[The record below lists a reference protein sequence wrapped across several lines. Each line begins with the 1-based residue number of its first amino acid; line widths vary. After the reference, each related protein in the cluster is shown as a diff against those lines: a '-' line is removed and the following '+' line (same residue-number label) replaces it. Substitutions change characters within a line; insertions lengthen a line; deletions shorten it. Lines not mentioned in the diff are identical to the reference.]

1 MRAGTGLAL
10 YDVTVRHQGPFG
22 PITAVD
28 GVSLEVPQG
37 TTVGL
42 VGESGSGKSTLA
54 RAVVGLD
61 NPCGG
66 RITVGGRE
74 YRRRGTTDRRRL
86 GRQVQLVFQDPDT
99 ALDPR
104 MTARQ
109 SLAES
114 AGAFVR
120 LDRRSREQRISEL
133 LELVGLDAGC
143 ADRVPRQLSGGQRQ
157 RVAVA
162 RALAV
167 DPAVLI
173 ADEVTS
179 ALDVSVRAALLT
191 MLRDLQRRM
200 GFAMLFI
207 SHDLAAV
214 RHLSDVVAVMYLGRI
229 VEVASTENLL
239 HNPRHPYTRTLLS
252 AVPSLHA
259 HPRPVE
265 DLLLPGEVP
274 DPAAPPPG
282 CRFHPRCPVG
292 PNRRPGRDVCATR
305 DPQPDTAGR
314 PHRVACHFPYGADDF
329 AHGAECPSRTGDVP
343 PDANGDRAPRAPGN
357 PTS

>member
-1 MRAGTGLAL
+1 MSGGAGLAL
-10 YDVTVRHQGPFG
+10 YDVTVRHHGPFG
-22 PITAVD
+22 PVTAVD
-28 GVSLEVPQG
+28 GVSLEVPRG

-61 NPCGG
+61 TPCAG

-74 YRRRGTTDRRRL
+74 YRGRRTAERRRL
-86 GRQVQLVFQDPDT
+86 GQQAQLVFQDPDT

-104 MTARQ
+104 MTVRQ

-120 LDRRSREQRISEL
+120 LDRRGRERRVGAL
-133 LELVGLDAGC
+133 LELVGLDADC
-143 ADRVPRQLSGGQRQ
+143 AGRVPRELSGGQRQ

-191 MLRDLQRRM
+191 MLRDLQRRL

-214 RHLSDVVAVMYLGRI
+214 RHVSDTVAVMYLGRI
-229 VEVASTENLL
+229 IETAATEDLL
-239 HNPRHPYTRTLLS
+239 RGPRHPYTRTLLS
-252 AVPSLHA
+252 AVPSLRTGR
-259 HPRPVE
+259 RPAGAP
-265 DLLLPGEVP
+265 LLLGEAP
-274 DPAAPPPG
+274 DPASPPTG
-282 CRFHPRCPVG
+282 CRFHPRCPDG
-292 PNRRPGRDVCATR
+292 PNTRPGRDVCAVR
-305 DPQPDTAGR
+305 DPQPDAAGQ
-314 PHRVACHFPYGADDF
+314 PHRAACHFPYRADD
-329 AHGAECPSRTGDVP
+329 RP
-343 PDANGDRAPRAPGN
+343 PHADGVHQDTNGDRAGRTPGDL
-357 PTS
+357 PS

>member
-1 MRAGTGLAL
+1 MRTGPGLEL
-10 YDVTVRHQGPFG
+10 DEVTVRHHGPLG
-22 PITAVD
+22 SVTAVD
-28 GVSLEVPQG
+28 RVSLDVPAG

-61 NPCGG
+61 PLCGG

-74 YRRRGTTDRRRL
+74 YGGRRAADRRGL

-104 MTARQ
+104 MTVRQ
-109 SLAES
+109 SIAEA

-120 LDRRSREQRISEL
+120 LDRRDRAQRVADL
-133 LELVGLDAGC
+133 LERVGLDAGC
-143 ADRVPRQLSGGQRQ
+143 ADRLPRQLSGGQRQ

-173 ADEVTS
+173 ADEITS

-191 MLRDLQRRM
+191 TLRDLQRHM

-214 RHLSDVVAVMYLGRI
+214 RHVSDAVAVMYLGRI
-229 VEVASTENLL
+229 VETAATEHLL
-239 HNPRHPYTRTLLS
+239 SGPRHPYTRVLLS
-252 AVPSLHA
+252 AVPRLHA
-259 HPRPVE
+259 GGRPAVE
-265 DLLLPGEVP
+265 PLLAGEPP
-274 DPAAPPPG
+274 DPASPPAG

-292 PNRRPGRDVCATR
+292 PDRRPGRDVCVLQ
-305 DPQPDTAGR
+305 DPQEDATGR
-314 PHRVACHFPYGADDF
+314 PHRAACHFPYLADVRLPQARSVPWD
-329 AHGAECPSRTGDVP
+329 GNGTGPVPSG
-343 PDANGDRAPRAPGN
+343 G
-357 PTS
+357 

>member
-1 MRAGTGLAL
+1 MREGAGLAL
-10 YDVTVRHQGPFG
+10 HDVTVRHHGPFG
-22 PITAVD
+22 PVTAVD
-28 GVSLEVPQG
+28 GVSLEVPG
-37 TTVGL
+37 GRTVGL

-61 NPCGG
+61 SPSAG

-74 YRRRGTTDRRRL
+74 YRRRRAADRRRL
-86 GRQVQLVFQDPDT
+86 GQQVQLVFQDPDT

-104 MTARQ
+104 MTVRQ

-120 LDRRSREQRISEL
+120 LDRRSREQRIGGL

-143 ADRVPRQLSGGQRQ
+143 ADRVPGRLSGGQRQ

-214 RHLSDVVAVMYLGRI
+214 RHVSDVVAVMYLGRV
-229 VEVASTENLL
+229 VETASTENLL
-239 HNPRHPYTRTLLS
+239 RSPRHPYTRTLLS

-259 HPRPVE
+259 GRRPAGE
-265 DLLLPGEVP
+265 PLLPAEVP
-274 DPAAPPPG
+274 DPASPPAG

-292 PNRRPGRDVCATR
+292 PNRRPGREVCAVR
-305 DPQPDTAGR
+305 DPQQEAAGQ
-314 PHRVACHFPYGADDF
+314 PHRAACHFPYRADDGSPH
-329 AHGAECPSRTGDVP
+329 AGGVHRG
-343 PDANGDRAPRAPGN
+343 ANGDRAPRTPGSL
-357 PTS
+357 PS

>member
-1 MRAGTGLAL
+1 MREEAGLAL
-10 YDVTVRHQGPFG
+10 CDVTVRHHGPFG
-22 PITAVD
+22 PVTAVD
-28 GVSLEVPQG
+28 GVSLEVPRG

-61 NPCGG
+61 SPCAG

-74 YRRRGTTDRRRL
+74 YRGRRAADRRRL
-86 GRQVQLVFQDPDT
+86 GQQVQLVFQDPDT

-104 MTARQ
+104 MTVRQ
-109 SLAES
+109 SLVEA

-120 LDRRSREQRISEL
+120 LDRRSREQRVGGL
-133 LELVGLDAGC
+133 LELVGLDTGC
-143 ADRVPRQLSGGQRQ
+143 ADRLPRQLSGGQRQ

-214 RHLSDVVAVMYLGRI
+214 RHVSDAVAVMYLGRI
-229 VEVASTENLL
+229 VEIAATESLL
-239 HNPRHPYTRTLLS
+239 SGPRHPYTRTLLS

-259 HPRPVE
+259 GRRPAGE
-265 DLLLPGEVP
+265 ALLAGEVP
-274 DPAAPPPG
+274 DPASPPTG

-292 PNRRPGRDVCATR
+292 PDRHSGRDVCATR
-305 DPQPDTAGR
+305 DPQPDAAGQ
-314 PHRVACHFPYGADDF
+314 PHRAACHFPYRADDRPPQ
-329 AHGAECPSRTGDVP
+329 ARRVP
-343 PDANGDRAPRAPGN
+343 PDGNGDRTPRTPEER
-357 PTS
+357 PT

>member
-1 MRAGTGLAL
+1 MREEAGLVL
-10 YDVTVRHQGPFG
+10 YDVSVRHHGPFG
-22 PITAVD
+22 PVTAVD
-28 GVSLEVPQG
+28 GVSLEVPRG

-61 NPCGG
+61 TPCAG

-74 YRRRGTTDRRRL
+74 YRGRRAADRRRL
-86 GRQVQLVFQDPDT
+86 GQQVQLVFQDPDT

-104 MTARQ
+104 MTVRQ
-109 SLAES
+109 SLAEA

-120 LDRRSREQRISEL
+120 LDRRSREQRIEGL
-133 LELVGLDAGC
+133 LELVGLDIGC

-167 DPAVLI
+167 DPAALI

-191 MLRDLQRRM
+191 MLRGLQRRM

-214 RHLSDVVAVMYLGRI
+214 RHVSDVVAVMYLGRI
-229 VEVASTENLL
+229 VETAPTENLL
-239 HNPRHPYTRTLLS
+239 RGPRHPYTRTLLS
-252 AVPSLHA
+252 AVPSLH
-259 HPRPVE
+259 PGRRPVGE
-265 DLLLPGEVP
+265 PFLSGEVP
-274 DPAAPPPG
+274 DPASPPTG

-292 PNRRPGRDVCATR
+292 PNRHPERDVCSAR
-305 DPQPDTAGR
+305 DPQQEAAGQ
-314 PHRVACHFPYGADDF
+314 PHRAACHFPYPADD
-329 AHGAECPSRTGDVP
+329 CPPHVGSVHQDS
-343 PDANGDRAPRAPGN
+343 DGDRASRTPGD
-357 PTS
+357 PPS

>member
-1 MRAGTGLAL
+1 MSGGGGLTL
-10 YDVTVRHQGPFG
+10 YEVTVRHQGPFG

-28 GVSLEVPQG
+28 GVSLEVPRG

-54 RAVVGLD
+54 RAIVGLD
-61 NPCGG
+61 PPCSG
-66 RITVGGRE
+66 RIAVGGRE
-74 YRRRGTTDRRRL
+74 YGGRREADRRRL
-86 GRQVQLVFQDPDT
+86 GQQVQLVFQDPDT

-104 MTARQ
+104 MTVRQ
-109 SLAES
+109 SIAEA

-120 LDRRSREQRISEL
+120 LDRRGREQRVGEL

-143 ADRVPRQLSGGQRQ
+143 AGRLPRQLSGGQRQ

-162 RALAV
+162 RAVAV
-167 DPAVLI
+167 GPAVLI

-179 ALDVSVRAALLT
+179 ALDVSVRAALLA

-214 RHLSDVVAVMYLGRI
+214 RQVADAVAVMYLGRI
-229 VEVASTENLL
+229 VEAASTESLL
-239 HNPRHPYTRTLLS
+239 RGPRHPYTRTLLS

-259 HPRPVE
+259 GRRPAE
-265 DLLLPGEVP
+265 EPLLAGEVP
-274 DPAAPPPG
+274 DPASPPTG

-292 PNRRPGRDVCATR
+292 PARHAGRDVCAVR
-305 DPQPDTAGR
+305 DPQRDAAGK
-314 PHRVACHFPYGADDF
+314 PHRAACHFPYRADDRPPQ
-329 AHGAECPSRTGDVP
+329 ARRVP
-343 PDANGDRAPRAPGN
+343 PDDDGDRTPRTPGDL
-357 PTS
+357 PS

>member
-1 MRAGTGLAL
+1 MTAGSGLAL
-10 YDVTVRHQGPFG
+10 YDVTVRHHGPFG
-22 PITAVD
+22 PVTAVD
-28 GVSLEVPQG
+28 GVSLEVPRG

-61 NPCGG
+61 TPSAG

-74 YRRRGTTDRRRL
+74 YRGRRAADRRLL

-104 MTARQ
+104 MTVRQ

-120 LDRRSREQRISEL
+120 LDRHGRERRIGGL
-133 LELVGLDAGC
+133 LELVGLDPGC
-143 ADRVPRQLSGGQRQ
+143 ADRVPGQLSGGQRQ

-167 DPAVLI
+167 EPAVLI

-179 ALDVSVRAALLT
+179 ALDVSVRAALLA
-191 MLRDLQRRM
+191 MLLDLQRRM

-214 RHLSDVVAVMYLGRI
+214 RHVSDVVAVMYLGRI
-229 VEVASTENLL
+229 VEVAATEDLL
-239 HNPRHPYTRTLLS
+239 RGPRHPYSRTLLS
-252 AVPSLHA
+252 AVPSL
-259 HPRPVE
+259 RPGRRPAAE
-265 DLLLPGEVP
+265 PLLPGEVP
-274 DPAAPPPG
+274 DPASPPSG

-292 PNRRPGRDVCATR
+292 PNRRPGRDLCATR
-305 DPQPDTAGR
+305 DPQPEAAGR
-314 PHRVACHFPYGADDF
+314 PHRAACHFPYDADDGP
-329 AHGAECPSRTGDVP
+329 HRTGAVH
-343 PDANGDRAPRAPGN
+343 PDANGDRARRAPGGL
-357 PTS
+357 PS

>member
-1 MRAGTGLAL
+1 MTDRGGLTL

-22 PITAVD
+22 PVTAVD
-28 GVSLEVPQG
+28 GVSLEVPPG

-61 NPCGG
+61 SPYAG

-74 YRRRGTTDRRRL
+74 YRGRRAAERRRL

-104 MTARQ
+104 MTVRQ
-109 SLAES
+109 SIAES
-114 AGAFVR
+114 AGAFVP
-120 LDRRSREQRISEL
+120 LDRRSREQRIRQL
-133 LELVGLDAGC
+133 LELVGLDAAC
-143 ADRVPRQLSGGQRQ
+143 ADRVPGELSGGQRQ

-167 DPAVLI
+167 DPTVLL

-191 MLRDLQRRM
+191 MIRDLQRRM

-214 RHLSDVVAVMYLGRI
+214 RHVSDVVAVMYLGRI
-229 VEVASTENLL
+229 VETAPTEDLL
-239 HNPRHPYTRTLLS
+239 RGPRHPYTRSLLS
-252 AVPSLHA
+252 AVPSLHPGRRQA
-259 HPRPVE
+259 VE
-265 DLLLPGEVP
+265 PLLSGEVP
-274 DPAAPPPG
+274 DPAAPPTG

-292 PNRRPGRDVCATR
+292 PARHPGREVCAAR
-305 DPQPDTAGR
+305 DPQQDAAGQ
-314 PHRVACHFPYGADDF
+314 PHRAACHFPYRADGVHP
-329 AHGAECPSRTGDVP
+329 A
-343 PDANGDRAPRAPGN
+343 
-357 PTS
+357 

>member
-1 MRAGTGLAL
+1 MREGAGLEL
-10 YDVTVRHQGPFG
+10 YDVTVRHHGPFG
-22 PITAVD
+22 PVTAVD
-28 GVSLEVPQG
+28 GVSLEVPLG

-61 NPCGG
+61 SPCAG

-74 YRRRGTTDRRRL
+74 YRARRTADRRRL
-86 GRQVQLVFQDPDT
+86 GQQVQLVFQDPDT

-104 MTARQ
+104 MTVRQ

-120 LDRRSREQRISEL
+120 LDRRSREQRIGGL

-167 DPAVLI
+167 GPAVLI

-214 RHLSDVVAVMYLGRI
+214 RHVSDGVAVMYLGRI
-229 VEVASTENLL
+229 VETASTENLL
-239 HNPRHPYTRTLLS
+239 RSPRHPYTRTLLS
-252 AVPSLHA
+252 AVPNLHA
-259 HPRPVE
+259 GRRQAEEP
-265 DLLLPGEVP
+265 LLPQEVP
-274 DPAAPPPG
+274 DPASPPPG

-292 PNRRPGRDVCATR
+292 PNRRPGREVCAAR
-305 DPQPDTAGR
+305 DPQQDAAGQ
-314 PHRVACHFPYGADDF
+314 PHRAACHFPYGADDRPPRIGGL
-329 AHGAECPSRTGDVP
+329 HPDV
-343 PDANGDRAPRAPGN
+343 NGDRASRTPGE
-357 PTS
+357 PPS